1 VAIQRVIYR
10 HKIHEAVPLGNEGIT
25 YAALT
30 TKTGLSQRRLKSII
44 RQSALNRV
52 FEETSGQGVRHTA
65 SSAVL
70 LRSQAMLD
78 WYGHSLEEMCP
89 SAVALA
95 TALEQESGTDQKQEQ
110 QNSAFQLAFNTTDPL
125 FRFYERH
132 KDRQARFFGAMA
144 GVGRDQGHSLDYI
157 VRGYDWAKLGKAI
170 VVDVCK
176 SFPSI
181 LLLLQMNSPC
191 KIYNIPN

>member
-1 VAIQRVIYR
+1 MAIQRVIYR
-10 HKIHEAVPLGNEGIT
+10 HKIHEAVPLGNEGIS

-44 RQSALNRV
+44 RQSAVNRV
-52 FEETSGQGVRHTA
+52 FEETPGQAVRHTA
-65 SSAVL
+65 ASAVL

-78 WYGHSLEEMCP
+78 WYGHSLEELCP

-95 TALEQESGTDQKQEQ
+95 TALDQEQ

-132 KDRQARFFGAMA
+132 KDRQERFFSAMA
-144 GVGRDQGHSLDYI
+144 GVGRDQGHSLDHV
-157 VRGYDWAKLGKAI
+157 VRGYDWAKLGQAI

-176 SFPSI
+176 SVPSI
-181 LLLLQMNSPC
+181 LLLLSLPT
-191 KIYNIPN
+191 K